1 MSKRGKP
8 ILILRTHFVAN
19 GPRSSFL
26 LLLQQVADFREQL
39 HFLAGLRRFCGNR
52 HLLFL
57 AMELGNEADEDE
69 DGEGDDDE
77 IKRGLQEVAIV
88 EQHGGLF
95 LSIHHLR
102 FLERDGEVGE
112 VHATTDDANQ
122 RHDEVG
128 HDGRHDFS
136 EGRTDNNADGHI
148 NNVATHGKRFE
159 VLQECTFWHRYI
171 KV

>member
-1 MSKRGKP
+1 MSKQGKP
-8 ILILRTHFVAN
+8 ILILRTHFVAD
-19 GPRSSFL
+19 GPRSSFF

-39 HFLAGLRRFCGNR
+39 HFLAGLRRFCGSR

-57 AMELGNEADEDE
+57 AMELRDEADEDE

-112 VHATTDDANQ
+112 VHAATDDANQ

-128 HDGRHDFS
+128 HDGRHDFPKAVPITTPTAIS
-136 EGRTDNNADGHI
+136 TTLPRMANALKSCK
-148 NNVATHGKRFE
+148 NVLFG
-159 VLQECTFWHRYI
+159 I
-171 KV
+171 GI